1 MRCLLRQCRDLSYR
15 TAVPRRDFAFRL
27 PHPIVVGKLRQS
39 HAVIIAT
46 GGTSRESVHRSR
58 PVWLEGAPCRKEQTA
73 VSSHVPSKSRPLPPL
88 PAPLVIGTRGSPLA
102 LAQARQVAWRL
113 FASFTG
119 DEATASA
126 GESQGASPQGGVHG
140 IAIEAIK
147 TTGDLI
153 QDRAL
158 SEAGG
163 KGLFTKELDAALFDG
178 RAHLAVHSAKDLP
191 TDLPDGLIIA
201 GCLPRED
208 VRDAFISLAARSL
221 AELPVGAV
229 VGTASLRRQAQVLR
243 QRPDLRITLLRGNV
257 GTRLQRIEAGEI
269 DATLLAM
276 AGLNRLGLTH
286 KAAGPIPVETML
298 PAIGQG
304 AIAIVTREE
313 DEAVRAAVAAIA
325 DGPTGIALEA
335 ERAFLRV
342 LDGSCRTPIAGYA
355 RIVNDRLHFNGLLL
369 ADDGSEAVAV
379 ERIGV
384 LGGNAQ
390 EGARVEVARALG
402 EDAGQE
408 VLSRA
413 GPTLLPHHRG
423 GKA

>member
-1 MRCLLRQCRDLSYR
+1 M
-15 TAVPRRDFAFRL
+15 P
-27 PHPIVVGKLRQS
+27 PHL
-39 HAVIIAT
+39 
-46 GGTSRESVHRSR
+46 
-58 PVWLEGAPCRKEQTA
+58 
-73 VSSHVPSKSRPLPPL
+73 L

-113 FASFTG
+113 FARLTG
-119 DEATASA
+119 DEVAANA
-126 GESQGASPQGGVHG
+126 GEAAGEAPQGAVHG

-163 KGLFTKELDAALFDG
+163 KGLFTRELDAALIDG

-191 TDLPDGLIIA
+191 TDLPEGLVIA

-208 VRDAFISLAARSL
+208 VRDAFISLTATSL
-221 AELPVGAV
+221 AGLPAGAV

-243 QRPDLRITLLRGNV
+243 LRPDLRITLLRGNV

-276 AGLNRLGLTH
+276 AGLNRLGLAH
-286 KAAGPIPVETML
+286 RAAAPIPVETML

-304 AIAIVTREE
+304 AIAVVTRAQ

-325 DGPTGIALEA
+325 HAPTGIALEV

-355 RIVNDRLHFNGLLL
+355 RIVEGSLHFSGLLL
-369 ADDGSEAVAV
+369 AEDGSEAVAV
-379 ERIGV
+379 DRT
-384 LGGNAQ
+384 
-390 EGARVEVARALG
+390 GALDEARALG
-402 EDAGQE
+402 EDAGRE
-408 VLSRA
+408 VVARA
-413 GPTLLPHHRG
+413 GPALLPHRAG